1 MSDRNTRLTRGIFE
15 AFKYLE
21 DCLKSVYHML
31 QLLGG
36 KYAKIYKNKD
46 LSCIIYTDIS
56 RYLEQKLWF
65 LQHEKPYNLLHYLE
79 LLAKTFFFG
88 HLGFQ
93 IARVHC
99 IYLFP

>member
-21 DCLKSVYHML
+21 DCLKSVYHMP

-56 RYLEQKLWF
+56 RYLKQKLWF

-79 LLAKTFFFG
+79 LLAKTFF
-88 HLGFQ
+88 LV
-93 IARVHC
+93 ILVSR
-99 IYLFP
+99 